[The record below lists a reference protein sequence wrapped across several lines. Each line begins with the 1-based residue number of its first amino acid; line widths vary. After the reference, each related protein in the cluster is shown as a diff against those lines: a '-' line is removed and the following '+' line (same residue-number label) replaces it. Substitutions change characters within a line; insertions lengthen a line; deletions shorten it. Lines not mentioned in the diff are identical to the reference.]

1 MIYFH
6 LVINCSI
13 KLSRFRPLDV
23 PEPVKPKSSKS
34 RKSDPNY
41 LKKKKEVADVKVEV
55 TNEMEEIPGDP
66 PATTDL
72 DGDAVVTSTKKSKS
86 SDSKLKSHKKHKKK
100 DKKEKK
106 SKKEKAEKVAND
118 ENLLIEME

>member
-1 MIYFH
+1 MA
-6 LVINCSI
+6 
-13 KLSRFRPLDV
+13 
-23 PEPVKPKSSKS
+23 E
-34 RKSDPNY
+34 
-41 LKKKKEVADVKVEV
+41 VKVEV
-55 TNEMEEIPGDP
+55 TNVIEEIPEEP

-72 DGDAVVTSTKKSKS
+72 DADTVEPSTKKSKS

-106 SKKEKAEKVAND
+106 SKKAKAEKVAND